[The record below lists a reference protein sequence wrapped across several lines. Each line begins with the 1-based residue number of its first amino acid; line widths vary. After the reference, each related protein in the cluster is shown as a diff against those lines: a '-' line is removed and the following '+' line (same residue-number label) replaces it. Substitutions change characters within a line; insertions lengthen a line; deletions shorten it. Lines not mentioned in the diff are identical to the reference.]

1 MRRQPSCAARL
12 SRPLGPRGRDA
23 RSDQRAD
30 RNCLNP
36 NRAMPAD
43 SITEDTTLVAVPTAV
58 SADLEGEAV
67 VLDTAAGE
75 YYGFNEVG
83 SFIWRLLQEPMTFA
97 ELIDALLDEYGVDR
111 DRCEAEVRDLLGR
124 MMEKNLLE
132 IQPAGSRP
140 AESQHA
146 E

>member
-1 MRRQPSCAARL
+1 MHCRPPSAVRL
-12 SRPLGPRGRDA
+12 SRPPGPLGRDV
-23 RSDQRAD
+23 RFDQRAD

-36 NRAMPAD
+36 SRTMPAD
-43 SITEDTTLVAVPTAV
+43 SITEDTTLAAVPTAV

-83 SFIWRLLQEPMTFA
+83 SFIWTLLQEPMTFA

-111 DRCEAEVRDLLGR
+111 DRCEAEVRDLLGQ

-140 AESQHA
+140 TESQHA